1 MPVVLVVDDE
11 PDIRSLVKINLEA
24 AGYSVITAATGEEAL
39 DRVRRNPPDA
49 MFLDLMMPGIDGWDV
64 LSELKAGRGPGSEIP
79 VFLVTALHD
88 GELRLRGSIEG
99 ALQYITKPFDPA
111 DLVRALEQVLDPD
124 APSERELRRRVQSA
138 ALEALARSERGLG
151 SGAELETDPRVR
163 LTRLEHAP
171 SHPTAPP
178 GHVRQSRDRL
188 ASLTTKQRRLVEE
201 LATGASVAT
210 VARELG
216 TSRSSVYASLG
227 RVCRKLDLS
236 GTQALLE
243 LARHGTLTGEP

>member
-11 PDIRSLVKINLEA
+11 PDIRSLMKINLEA

-39 DRVRRNPPDA
+39 DQVRRRPPDA

-64 LSELKAGRGPGSEIP
+64 LAELKAGRGPGSEIP

-88 GELRLRGSIEG
+88 GALRLRGSIEG
-99 ALQYITKPFDPA
+99 ALQFITKPFDPVE
-111 DLVRALEQVLDPD
+111 LVHALEQVLDPD

-138 ALEALARSERGLG
+138 ALEALARSERAPG
-151 SGAELETDPRVR
+151 SGSDLQTDPRVR
-163 LTRLEHAP
+163 LTRLEHASSYPASP
-171 SHPTAPP
+171 SEPLRPS
-178 GHVRQSRDRL
+178 QERL
-188 ASLTTKQRRLVEE
+188 TSLTAKQRRLVEE

-216 TSRSSVYASLG
+216 TSRSSVYASLR

-236 GTQALLE
+236 GTRDLLE
-243 LARHGTLTGEP
+243 WVRGRTFTGEL

>member
-11 PDIRSLVKINLEA
+11 PDIRSLMKINLEA
-24 AGYSVITAATGEEAL
+24 AGYSVVTAAGGEEAL
-39 DRVRRNPPDA
+39 DRVRREPPDA
-49 MFLDLMMPGIDGWDV
+49 MFLDLMMPGIDGWAV
-64 LSELKAGRGPGSEIP
+64 LAELKAGRGAGSDIP
-79 VFLVTALHD
+79 VFLVTALPD

-99 ALQYITKPFDPA
+99 ALQYITKPFDPVE
-111 DLVRALEQVLDPD
+111 LVRALEQVLDPD

-138 ALEALARSERGLG
+138 ALEALARSERGADPESDLR
-151 SGAELETDPRVR
+151 ADPRVR

-171 SHPTAPP
+171 SPATSPSAR
-178 GHVRQSRDRL
+178 VRQSQDRL

-216 TSRSSVYASLG
+216 TSRSSVYASLR

-236 GTQALLE
+236 GTRDLIDLV
-243 LARHGTLTGEP
+243 RHGTLSGES